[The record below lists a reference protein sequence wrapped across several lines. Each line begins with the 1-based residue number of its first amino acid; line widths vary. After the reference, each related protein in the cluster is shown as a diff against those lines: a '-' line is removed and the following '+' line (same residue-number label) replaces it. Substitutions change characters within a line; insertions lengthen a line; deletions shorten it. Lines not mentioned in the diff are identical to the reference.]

1 MPEGKLQH
9 LNKDADR
16 SACDNAPMLGNGTQA
31 YCVPGTENYR
41 FIKDPEVALNSEVGL
56 LLDFEVDED
65 GFAKGCPGLEKFNSA
80 SIKENKGNAAAFH
93 ECPKQMLAEPSSA
106 KPVSEFVSDYA
117 DDRSLWLS

>member
-1 MPEGKLQH
+1 MQIQKDYRILQGTDFLCLQLTLFVTTIS
-9 LNKDADR
+9 LNKNL
-16 SACDNAPMLGNGTQA
+16 SLS
-31 YCVPGTENYR
+31 
-41 FIKDPEVALNSEVGL
+41 L
-56 LLDFEVDED
+56 
-65 GFAKGCPGLEKFNSA
+65 NSA